1 MDQLPGAV
9 LLYGCFLVA
18 GSGAT
23 ALWSLVQAG
32 LDLAPAARRRSPA
45 SRASARNHLTRAGS
59 ATAVALLA
67 AGVPACLGH
76 AQWLAALLGTA

>member
-1 MDQLPGAV
+1 MLVLPGAV

-32 LDLAPAARRRSPA
+32 LDLARDARRRSA
-45 SRASARNHLTRAGS
+45 GSRASARTHLTRAVS
-59 ATAVALLA
+59 ATTVALLT

>member
-1 MDQLPGAV
+1 MVQLPGAV
-9 LLYGCFLVA
+9 LLCGCFLVA

-32 LDLAPAARRRSPA
+32 LDLAPASSRSPG
-45 SRASARNHLTRAGS
+45 SRASARNHLARAMT
-59 ATAVALLA
+59 ATAVALLT